1 LAAATLFTP
10 GTAAIWA
17 SYEFGILKARLT
29 LWRVTSLVVPC
40 FRKPVI
46 DATKVCNVQNKKM
59 HIAIATAVVLVRI
72 QLRRKCLNINGK
84 NLILRLE

>member
-1 LAAATLFTP
+1 LAAATLLTP
-10 GTAAIWA
+10 GTAAICA

-40 FRKPVI
+40 IRKPVN

-59 HIAIATAVVLVRI
+59 HSAIAAAVVLVRA

-84 NLILRLE
+84 NLILRLD